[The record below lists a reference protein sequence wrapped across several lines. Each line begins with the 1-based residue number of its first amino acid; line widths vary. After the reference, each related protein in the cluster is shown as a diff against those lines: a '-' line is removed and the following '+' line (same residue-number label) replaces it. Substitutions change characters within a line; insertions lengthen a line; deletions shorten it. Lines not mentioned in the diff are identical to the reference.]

1 MKKIGDNFR
10 VLRNESGLS
19 IRQLSEKI
27 GISHNTLAAYERN
40 VVIPTVPYAM
50 KICEFFKVPVEYLV
64 YGEEA
69 VKQEFQDNELL
80 SLAKEIDELKDDE
93 TSLLAKKYL
102 RKLIDN
108 FVEKKKLVDEVG

>member
-1 MKKIGDNFR
+1 MNKIGDNFKI
-10 VLRNESGLS
+10 LRNESGLS

-27 GISHNTLAAYERN
+27 GISHNTLTAYERN
-40 VVIPTVPYAM
+40 VVVPTVPNAM

-64 YGEEA
+64 YGKIII
-69 VKQEFQDNELL
+69 KQEFQDNELL
-80 SLAKEIDELKDDE
+80 ALAKKIDELKNDE

-108 FVEKKKLVDEVG
+108 FIEKKKLVDEVE

>member
-1 MKKIGDNFR
+1 MNKIGNNFKI
-10 VLRNESGLS
+10 LRNESGFS

-40 VVIPTVPYAM
+40 VVVPTVPNAM
-50 KICEFFKVPVEYLV
+50 KICKFFKVPVEYLV
-64 YGEEA
+64 YGEIT

-80 SLAKEIDELKDDE
+80 ALAKEIDELKDDG

-108 FVEKKKLVDEVG
+108 FNEKKKLIDEVE